1 MTGAPAGRHQRN
13 APSWAEARRTS
24 FEAAEALPSEDIPV
38 YEAVGRLLAADV
50 AALNDIPHFASS
62 AMDGWAVA
70 GDGPWT
76 VVAGPVVSLAAGNA
90 TTIVTGFPVPPG
102 TRGVLR
108 SENGELRDGRLV
120 LGPRAEPGEPSD
132 GQHVRAIG
140 EEASAGEIV
149 VTSGATL
156 NPAHVA
162 VIAGCGH
169 DVVAVAAEPRVSLVF
184 TGDEVVESGVPGP
197 GQVRD
202 SFGPQLP
209 ALVRMLGGRVAGT
222 RRIGDDLAGT
232 VAAVAEA
239 AAASDIVITTGGTGH
254 SPVDHLRAALMD
266 LGADLVIERIA
277 MRPGSPTLVARLPY
291 GRLVVGLP
299 GNPLAAMM
307 GMLTVVHPL
316 LAALRGSAAPPLGA
330 VRSSANI
337 DGRPGTTMLM
347 PYRLEGVLAL
357 PNPWTGSGMM
367 RGLADAAGVLVVP
380 PGGVRVGEA
389 AETLPLP
396 WVQGLAT

>member
-1 MTGAPAGRHQRN
+1 VTIAAADRHQRD

-24 FEAAEALPSEDIPV
+24 FEAAAALPAEDVPV
-38 YEAVGRLLAADV
+38 YEAVGRLLASDV
-50 AALNDIPHFASS
+50 AALHDIPHFSSS

-76 VVAGPVVSLAAGNA
+76 IVASPVGSLADGNA
-90 TTIVTGFPVPPG
+90 TAIVTGSPVPPG
-102 TRGVLR
+102 TRGILR

-120 LGPRAEPGEPSD
+120 LGPRATPGEPSD

-140 EEASAGEIV
+140 EEAALGEIV
-149 VTSGATL
+149 VRSGTTL

-169 DVVAVAAEPRVSLVF
+169 DVVAVAPEPRVSLVF
-184 TGDEVVESGVPGP
+184 TGDEVIESGVPGP

-222 RRIGDDLAGT
+222 RRIGDDFAAT
-232 VAAVAEA
+232 VATLAEAVAT
-239 AAASDIVITTGGTGH
+239 SDLVITTGGTGH
-254 SPVDHLRAALMD
+254 SPVDHLRAALTA

-277 MRPGSPTLVARLPY
+277 MRPGSPTLLARLPY

-316 LAALRGSAAPPLGA
+316 LAALRGSAAPALGA
-330 VRSSANI
+330 VRSAVDI
-337 DGRPGTTMLM
+337 GGRPETTMLM
-347 PYRLEGVLAL
+347 PYRLDGVRAL

-380 PGGVRVGEA
+380 AGGLRAGES
-389 AETLPLP
+389 AETLTLP
-396 WVQGLAT
+396 WL

>member
-1 MTGAPAGRHQRN
+1 VTGAAAGQNQRN

-24 FEAAEALPSEDIPV
+24 FEAAEALPAENVPI

-50 AALNDIPHFASS
+50 AALHDIPHFASS

-76 VVAGPVVSLAAGNA
+76 IVASPAASLAAGNA
-90 TTIVTGFPVPPG
+90 TAIVTGYPVPPG

-120 LGPRAEPGEPSD
+120 PGPRAAPGEPSD

-140 EEASAGEIV
+140 EEAGAGEIV
-149 VTSGATL
+149 VRAGTTL

-209 ALVRMLGGRVAGT
+209 ALVRMFGGRVGGT
-222 RRIGDDLAGT
+222 RRIGDDLAVT
-232 VAAVAEA
+232 VAALAEA
-239 AAASDIVITTGGTGH
+239 AATSDIVITTGGTGH
-254 SPVDHLRAALMD
+254 SPVDHLRTALTA
-266 LGADLVIERIA
+266 LGGDLVIERIA
-277 MRPGSPTLVARLPY
+277 MRPGSPTLLARLPY

-316 LAALRGSAAPPLGA
+316 LAALRGSTVPPLGG
-330 VRSSANI
+330 VRSSADI
-337 DGRPGTTMLM
+337 GGRPGTTMLV
-347 PYRLEGVLAL
+347 PYRFVDGLAL
-357 PNPWTGSGMM
+357 PNAWTGSGMM

-380 PGGVRVGEA
+380 SGGVRAGES

-396 WVQGLAT
+396 WA